1 MGSRATQ
8 VEQITRLLMQ
18 LSWVAQRQFAQSVA
32 RHDLT
37 LPQYLVLTALLHA
50 ATHCPMT
57 QLATATHLDAATM
70 TGVVGRLERLGLV
83 ARARSLHDRR
93 VVLVRV
99 TPRGEAVVAAV
110 KRTRDAHMAERF
122 ATLDETTLAVLGTSL
137 AQLLTALSEERA
149 GEGSV

>member
-1 MGSRATQ
+1 MGSRAA
-8 VEQITRLLMQ
+8 QIEHIARLLMQ

-37 LPQYLVLTALLHA
+37 LPQYLVLTALLRA

-57 QLATATHLDAATM
+57 HLATATQLDAATM

-83 ARARSLHDRR
+83 ARARSPHDRR

-99 TPRGEAVVAAV
+99 TPRGEAVVADV
-110 KRTRDAHMAERF
+110 KRTRDAHIAERVADF
-122 ATLDETTLAVLGTSL
+122 DEAQLAALDEALG
-137 AQLLTALSEERA
+137 QLWAALND
-149 GEGSV
+149 